1 MLQWLREW
9 WRFLAAATVTSV
21 INLLSEYFI
30 GGPISTGLTTFVN
43 FIMGGNMIFDLI
55 NRPAW
60 QRRVQE
66 RDEQI
71 AERDEQIAE
80 RDEQIA
86 ERDRHLD
93 ERDRVIEDKDREIES
108 NKRALDDKDRALD
121 DKDRE
126 IAELRRQVEEGKNGN
141 SAG

>member
-1 MLQWLREW
+1 MIQWLREW
-9 WRFLAAATVTSV
+9 WRFLAAATVTSI

-66 RDEQI
+66 RDAQI
-71 AERDEQIAE
+71 AERDA
-80 RDEQIA
+80 QIA

-108 NKRALDDKDRALD
+108 NKRALEDKDRALD

-126 IAELRRQVEEGKNGN
+126 IAELRRQVGEGKNGN

>member
-1 MLQWLREW
+1 MGYNNKRGDMIQWLREW
-9 WRFLAAATVTSV
+9 WRFLAAATVTGV
-21 INLLSEYFI
+21 INLFSEYFI

-55 NRPAW
+55 NRSAW
-60 QRRVQE
+60 QRRVQ
-66 RDEQI
+66 
-71 AERDEQIAE
+71 E

-93 ERDRVIEDKDREIES
+93 ERDRVIDDKDREIES
-108 NKRALDDKDRALD
+108 NKRAIEDKDRALE

>member
-1 MLQWLREW
+1 MIQWLREW

-80 RDEQIA
+80 RD
-86 ERDRHLD
+86 RHLD

-108 NKRALDDKDRALD
+108 NKRALEDKDRALED
-121 DKDRE
+121 KDRTLEDKDRE

-141 SAG
+141 SVG

>member
-1 MLQWLREW
+1 MIQWLREW
-9 WRFLAAATVTSV
+9 WRFLAAATVTSI

-71 AERDEQIAE
+71 AERDRTIA
-80 RDEQIA
+80 
-86 ERDRHLD
+86 
-93 ERDRVIEDKDREIES
+93 
-108 NKRALDDKDRALD
+108 NNNRALEDKDRALED
-121 DKDRE
+121 KDRALEDKDRE
-126 IAELRRQVEEGKNGN
+126 IAELRRQIEEGKNGGAA
-141 SAG
+141 S

>member
-1 MLQWLREW
+1 MIQWLREW
-9 WRFLAAATVTSV
+9 WRFLTAATVTSV

-43 FIMGGNMIFDLI
+43 FIVGGNMIFDLI
-55 NRPAW
+55 NRGAW

-66 RDEQI
+66 RDEQLV
-71 AERDEQIAE
+71 
-80 RDEQIA
+80 
-86 ERDRHLD
+86 ERDRTIANQNRAID
-93 ERDRVIEDKDREIES
+93 DKDR
-108 NKRALDDKDRALD
+108 ALEEKDRALD

-126 IAELRRQVEEGKNGN
+126 IAELRRQIEEGKNGN